1 MAVGNDDVFHNIQ
14 LSMASPGFYWHVYPR
29 NFEANAANPASN
41 ARLAW
46 RDGKHAMFYT
56 GETPA
61 VALWETV
68 LRNASIVD
76 GWVTT
81 PREHLEGRML
91 VRLELMASVD
101 VLDLRPPHRRALV
114 TAETDLEVEWQHMLT
129 TPDHAS
135 THAFTTRAM
144 AQLAAAGHVDG
155 AAMRWYSRQAGNGV
169 ATLFYAPP
177 MQSSWWKVDPA
188 QIYALDSPE
197 GEKQICLALEPQGLR
212 WSSPP
217 GGADFKPGPDPDAP

>member
-1 MAVGNDDVFHNIQ
+1 MAGGKGDVFHNIE
-14 LSMASPGFYWHVYPR
+14 LSKAAPGFYWHVYPEK
-29 NFEANAANPASN
+29 FEANAANPASN

-46 RDGKHAMFYT
+46 RDGKHGMFYT

-68 LRNASIVD
+68 LRNASIVE

-81 PREHLEGRML
+81 PREHLEGKML
-91 VRLELMASVD
+91 ARLELLTSVD

-114 TAETDLEVEWQHMLT
+114 TAETYLEAEWQHMLT

-135 THAFTTRAM
+135 THAFTARAM
-144 AQLAAAGHVDG
+144 AQLAAAGHANG
-155 AAMRWYSRQAGNGV
+155 AAVRWYSRQAGDGV

-177 MQSSWWKVDPA
+177 MQNSWWKVDPA

-217 GGADFKPGPDPDAP
+217 GGPDFKPGPDPDAP